1 MKNIPNFISISRGLS
16 AFLIC
21 FLLSIES
28 EKSQWFAMIFF
39 LIAIFSDY
47 IDGYIARKFNAV
59 SALGKVLDATIDKI
73 FFFILICYFIITGIF
88 SLYLMG
94 LFLIIHILRDILVT
108 TIRCHLLSKDIR
120 VNVLTSGQIK
130 TLFQFL
136 FLLCGM
142 VISILSYYD
151 LYFEI
156 SCIKLING
164 ITITAYFL
172 YAISIVLSVQSGY
185 SYLIMY
191 FKNK

>member
-1 MKNIPNFISISRGLS
+1 
-16 AFLIC
+16 
-21 FLLSIES
+21 
-28 EKSQWFAMIFF
+28 MIFF

-108 TIRCHLLSKDIR
+108 TIRCHLLSKDIQ

-151 LYFEI
+151 LDFDI

-185 SYLIMY
+185 SYLIIY